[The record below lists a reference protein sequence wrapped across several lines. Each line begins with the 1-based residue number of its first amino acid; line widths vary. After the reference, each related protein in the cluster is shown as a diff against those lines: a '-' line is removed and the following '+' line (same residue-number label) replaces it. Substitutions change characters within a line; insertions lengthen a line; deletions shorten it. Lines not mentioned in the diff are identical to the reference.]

1 MAVPVGEDET
11 MKEIT
16 EEELMK
22 ILDRELSD
30 QAIKGTLYGP
40 VVRYASKKRAV
51 DAIMDLIRGKVEKRP

>member
-1 MAVPVGEDET
+1 MAVPVGENET

-30 QAIKGTLYGP
+30 QAIRGTVYGP
-40 VVRYASKKRAV
+40 VVRYTSKKRVV
-51 DAIMDLIRGKVEKRP
+51 DAVMNLIREKSEES